1 MQYDTNYG
9 LNEGA
14 GPGVIHLD
22 IENERK
28 VGVIGKLGLM
38 WDVRIVFDHV
48 PRNPTGKIEKPKL

>member
-38 WDVRIVFDHV
+38 WDVRIVF
-48 PRNPTGKIEKPKL
+48 